1 MYFRRLI
8 FIFVGLIAL
17 ILLFTIIFGGGK
29 KPAPVNPLKPLPDY
43 STTDATV
50 SFTTDGLING
60 DDLHR
65 QIRITIGPDSR
76 TLDIIQGYSGR
87 VISTKEFYNTQDA
100 YRVFLKAINN
110 EAFLAKNEK
119 SKLPA
124 DSEGEC
130 PLGFRYIFSL
140 DQEGGNLFNSW
151 TSSCGPAIGNSKT
164 SLDAVSALF
173 QNQIPAYTTLTDNVN
188 LSATAPADQ

>member
-17 ILLFTIIFGGGK
+17 ILLFAIIFGGHK
-29 KPAPVNPLKPLPDY
+29 KPAPANPLKPLPDY
-43 STTDATV
+43 FATDASV

-65 QIRITIGPDSR
+65 QIRITIDANSR

-87 VISTKEFYNTQDA
+87 VIGTKNFYNTQDA

-110 EAFLAKNEK
+110 EAFLAKNDK

-124 DSEGEC
+124 NPEGQC

-164 SLDAVSALF
+164 ALDAITSLF
-173 QNQIPAYTTLTDNVN
+173 QNQIPNYDTLTGNVD
-188 LSATAPADQ
+188 LSATGTD